1 MKFYEI
7 MNKNME
13 KLVFFQENIGNVSE
27 KTYLKPLHL
36 KNVTRRELL
45 PDDRCGSFRWR
56 KGTGSDKI
64 ETE

>member
-1 MKFYEI
+1 
-7 MNKNME
+7 ME

>member
-1 MKFYEI
+1 
-7 MNKNME
+7 ME
-13 KLVFFQENIGNVSE
+13 KLVFFQENIGNVSK

-36 KNVTRRELL
+36 KNVTWRELL